1 MKILQLKKCQ
11 KYGFVSRVGT
21 FVENAISLAQ
31 DLDELSETTKERF
44 LRVWRHMFSLDSS
57 ATLFSWSQRTCTS
70 LQLTCMTQLKQHAAV
85 T

>member
-11 KYGFVSRVGT
+11 KYGLVSRVGT

-44 LRVWRHMFSLDSS
+44 LRV
-57 ATLFSWSQRTCTS
+57 
-70 LQLTCMTQLKQHAAV
+70 
-85 T
+85 